1 MTDENTTPEILK
13 ILSENEFF
21 ADIKPEYL
29 EFLASSAR
37 FKHGRAGEL
46 LFCQGQPAK
55 SFYLA
60 MSGEITIEVPAIQGP
75 GLQLQKL
82 GRGQVMGWSWM
93 IDPYRWDFQARI
105 ILDIDLIE
113 FDGEAILAECERD
126 NAFGFDLFRRFT
138 HLMSERLSS
147 ARRRMMDQWDPP
159 GFA

>member
-29 EFLASSAR
+29 EFLARSAR
-37 FKHGRAGEL
+37 FKHGGAGEL

-82 GRGQVMGWSWM
+82 GGGQMMGWSWL

-105 ILDIDLIE
+105 IRDSELIE